1 MENTVISSMKKS
13 IVAILFVA
21 ASLSCAAQTTMNS
34 LRTNKQ
40 IITIENGVGAPKYS
54 IQLLAVANPPEDAN
68 FFASL
73 DKVYEFV
80 CSDGFYRYCVGDYDT
95 FADANANVDQIRSN
109 GYKDAF
115 VVNTKKLGASSSYAK
130 TTSAAG
136 GKTLIGAGGR
146 RVSIV
151 DDRDYV
157 VQLAAFRYPVYLSF
171 FEGIEPVYEY
181 RLNDKIFRYT
191 TAPCK
196 GTEIEQ
202 TLNDMIAKGYKG
214 AFVVEFDRYSPFK
227 IE

>member
-1 MENTVISSMKKS
+1 MKNTVISSMKIY
-13 IVAILFVA
+13 IVAILFAA
-21 ASLSCAAQTTMNS
+21 ASLSCVAQTTMNN

-40 IITIENGVGAPKYS
+40 IITVENGAGAPKYS
-54 IQLLAVANPPEDAN
+54 IQLLAVNNPPEDAN

-73 DKVYEFV
+73 DKVYEFI
-80 CSDGFYRYCVGDYDT
+80 CADGFIRYCVGDYDN
-95 FADANANVDQIRSN
+95 FADANAKLDEVRSS

-115 VVNTKKLGASSSYAK
+115 VVNTKKLGATSTYSKSSTAHS
-130 TTSAAG
+130 

-146 RVSIV
+146 RVAII
-151 DDRDYV
+151 DDREYV

-191 TAPCK
+191 TAPCN
-196 GTEIEQ
+196 GTEIEER
-202 TLNDMIAKGYKG
+202 LNEMIAKGYKG
-214 AFVVEFDRYSPFK
+214 AFVVEYDRYAPFK